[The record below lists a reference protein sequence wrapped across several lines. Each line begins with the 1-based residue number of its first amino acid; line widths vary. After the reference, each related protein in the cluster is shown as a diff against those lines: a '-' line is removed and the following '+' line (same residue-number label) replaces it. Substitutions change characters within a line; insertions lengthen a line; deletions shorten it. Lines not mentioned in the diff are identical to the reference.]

1 MLLKRKLKYSAKNL
15 SAALQTKINL
25 LVNKVGVQEYQKDP
39 PSLIYPMY
47 LNPLSFSY
55 QRASSSH
62 VFTSYLDPA
71 IIRIHLF
78 ILVHAYSLPSARDH
92 NNIILGVLRSNHKE
106 RGKFKDNVI
115 INNNNNKK
123 KHFWWRWRII
133 FLGNCKQ

>member
-92 NNIILGVLRSNHKE
+92 NNIILGVPRSNHKE
-106 RGKFKDNVI
+106 CGKFKDNVI
-115 INNNNNKK
+115 INNKK
-123 KHFWWRWRII
+123 KKKKTHLVKMKNNFSW
-133 FLGNCKQ
+133 